1 MQNFLIS
8 AFFRLD
14 CDRELNKQQRPRAA
28 CKYMPPSK
36 SNDPQLLSVLRLL
49 RNGKER
55 TDQIKSRIPY
65 IKHCANLF
73 RQKYHISHKSG
84 DWSYYFLTLRRS
96 TVTCHNASGIYR
108 SQTGIQGET
117 PSLKL
122 LRMIYLFAVSIR
134 HSFLWTLSAQAQKEQ
149 TSKHFLI
156 TW

>member
-1 MQNFLIS
+1 
-8 AFFRLD
+8 
-14 CDRELNKQQRPRAA
+14 
-28 CKYMPPSK
+28 MPPSK
-36 SNDPQLLSVLRLL
+36 SNDPQLLSVLCLL

-55 TDQIKSRIPY
+55 TDHIKSRIPC
-65 IKHCANLF
+65 IKHCADLF

-84 DWSYYFLTLRRS
+84 DWSYYFLTLWRS
-96 TVTCHNASGIYR
+96 TVTCHNTSGFYR

-122 LRMIYLFAVSIR
+122 LRMTYLFAVSSGIR
-134 HSFLWTLSAQAQKEQ
+134 HSFLWTLSAQAHKEQ